1 MAVGLVLL
9 DLDGTMLTSEK
20 QISPATYAALERA
33 AAMGVHIVP
42 CTGRFYRAIPQV
54 VRDLPFVRYFITVNG
69 AGVWDRAEDTM
80 LYRAEIPVEQGLE
93 LFDFMDTLPVIYDC
107 FVEGT
112 TAWMARANYER
123 IDEFVFVPKD
133 NEMVKR
139 LRTPVE
145 DLRRQVREH
154 GSTIQKT
161 QMFFADIDQRNRMLP
176 IVRAQFP
183 NLNVST
189 SLVNNIEFTVPS
201 ASKGEALRVLAT
213 YLGIAVTDTMAFGD
227 MDNDR
232 SMIEAAGI
240 GVAMGNAEQPLKELA
255 DYITDTNNN
264 DGVAKAFEKFIFA

>member
-1 MAVGLVLL
+1 MPVGLVLL
-9 DLDGTMLTSEK
+9 DLDGTMLTSDK
-20 QISPATYAALERA
+20 QISPHTYAALERA

-69 AGVWDRAEDTM
+69 AGVWDREKDVT
-80 LYRAEIPVEQGLE
+80 LYRAEIPIERGLE

-112 TAWMARANYER
+112 TAWMARENYER

-145 DLRRQVREH
+145 DLRATVRER
-154 GSTIQKT
+154 GSSIQKT
-161 QMFFADIDQRNRMLP
+161 QMFFADVDQRNRMLP
-176 IVRAQFP
+176 IIRGQVP
-183 NLNVST
+183 DLNVST

-201 ASKGEALRVLAT
+201 ASKGEALRFLAN
-213 YLGIAVTDTMAFGD
+213 YLGIAVADTMAFGD

-240 GVAMGNAEQPLKELA
+240 GVAMGNAEPCLKEIA
-255 DYITDTNNN
+255 DCVTDTNNA
-264 DGVAKAFEKFIFA
+264 DGVAKAFERFVFA